1 MQAIGSRINK
11 KKIIEKRQ
19 RRLAW
24 KKYNESMAQKEIY
37 DQQRDE
43 HIANRNAML
52 EKRAKQIEADRMAAS
67 LGERDKILRQKA
79 EQKRIQSER
88 AEKEAAEKQKV
99 RELEEQLTMKK
110 EEQRSKEYE
119 DFVAEQIRKAE
130 EQRRR
135 REEKEQ
141 ERLRQEREAAR
152 LAEEQ
157 RLKEEAEAEAARVKE
172 LEKAE
177 RKLMKEND
185 INAIVIEEVTPE
197 EEEMI
202 VCADGVSRPRTA
214 VEAIAQAEIETATAA
229 AEAEI
234 ELEPEPVKES
244 EVDKKINL
252 FLNRVQNSVEENNT
266 HPRRNTTHGE
276 FFIPQMFSDDIVFH
290 SFSSQASASKDEY
303 FHQKHEKL
311 YKHHK
316 KGSGESDSRPNSRV
330 QSRGVDDP
338 AVEISYKDI
347 GKSVVAH
354 KRLLADIR
362 KMQLF
367 KTSDDDLPAAEW
379 TTMYKADYVDWKT
392 FFYEEKKRH
401 IDNTPSPEKIPD
413 PEDVF
418 LEKMQKLAEAKES
431 TISIISND
439 HNRLERRLD
448 LKSSDSTVK
457 PLPLGNVIEDIAYC
471 NEFVYYH
478 VEIVDKYSILTVELQ
493 SIFGYADMYISK
505 GEVLPSL
512 TNYIAKRQFLKDAN
526 QGRLSRLSL
535 ELGYAGTVIIGI
547 RSTEGAKFKIWAF
560 CSNKITHDSDPIA
573 NTSKTLRGFN
583 ILSSSSVDNLQL
595 NFPKLYQVARSIAES
610 EASVVKK
617 TIYSEMKEFEGSGQQ
632 EDSEFLNSEAFE
644 DVLLMDSF
652 LSKQGRSIL
661 RNQSSSIMEGTM
673 TDASDEYEE
682 LEEYMKYAHPDLFF
696 KPKKLMDNEK
706 ELIEIT
712 QTMTPTSD
720 ERSLKTTSILIASIY
735 LPSLNKELHQITSK
749 SNVNVNGNGSGQIH
763 LPNIHSPIKKDHMKN
778 NITKELKVIKYTI
791 REDKHSKGQL

>member
-1 MQAIGSRINK
+1 MVATGSRISK
-11 KKIIEKRQ
+11 KKMMEKRQ
-19 RRLAW
+19 RRIAW
-24 KKYNESMAQKEIY
+24 KKYNESMKQKEIY

-79 EQKRIQSER
+79 EQKRIQNER

-99 RELEEQLTMKK
+99 RELEEQLTMKR

-177 RKLMKEND
+177 RKLMKKND
-185 INAIVIEEVTPE
+185 INAIIKEEVTPE
-197 EEEMI
+197 KEEM
-202 VCADGVSRPRTA
+202 VMCADGFSRPRTA
-214 VEAIAQAEIETATAA
+214 VEAIAEAEVAAATAA
-229 AEAEI
+229 AEL

-252 FLNRVQNSVEENNT
+252 FLSRVQSSVQDNNT
-266 HPRRNTTHGE
+266 HPRRNTSHGE

-290 SFSSQASASKDEY
+290 SFDSQDSASKDEY
-303 FHQKHEKL
+303 FRQKHEKL

-316 KGSGESDSRPNSRV
+316 KGPGESDSRPNSRA
-330 QSRGVDDP
+330 QSSGADDP
-338 AVEISYKDI
+338 TVEISYKDI

-367 KTSDDDLPAAEW
+367 KTSDDDLPASEW
-379 TTMYKADYVDWKT
+379 TTMYKTDYVDWKT

-401 IDNTPSPEKIPD
+401 IYDSPSPEKPPD

-418 LEKMQKLAEAKES
+418 LEKMQKLAADAKES
-431 TISIISND
+431 TVPIISND
-439 HNRLERRLD
+439 LNRLERRLD
-448 LKSSDSTVK
+448 MKSADNIK
-457 PLPLGNVIEDIAYC
+457 PLPLGSVIEDIGYC
-471 NEFVYYH
+471 DEFVYYQ

-493 SIFGYADMYISK
+493 SIFGYADIYVSK

-526 QGRLSRLSL
+526 QSRLSRLSL
-535 ELGYAGTVIIGI
+535 ELGYVGPLIIGVH
-547 RSTEGAKFKIWAF
+547 STEGAKFKIWAF

-583 ILSSSSVDNLQL
+583 ILSSSTVDNLQL

-617 TIYSEMKEFEGSGQQ
+617 TIYSEMKEFEESGQQ
-632 EDSEFLNSEAFE
+632 EDTEFLNSEAFE

-652 LSKQGRSIL
+652 LSKQGRNIL
-661 RNQSSSIMEGTM
+661 RNQSSSILEGTM

-682 LEEYMKYAHPDLFF
+682 LEDYMKYAHPDLFF
-696 KPKKLMDNEK
+696 KPQKLIDNEK
-706 ELIEIT
+706 ELIEMT
-712 QTMTPTSD
+712 QPMTPTSD
-720 ERSLKTTSILIASIY
+720 DRSLKATSLLIASRY
-735 LPSLNKELHQITSK
+735 LPSLTKELHQMTSK
-749 SNVNVNGNGSGQIH
+749 GNSVGNGNSTVQIH
-763 LPNIHSPIKKDHMKN
+763 LPSIHSPIKKDYSKN
-778 NITKELKVIKYTI
+778 PLTKEYKVIKYKV
-791 REDKHSKGQL
+791 REDKHSKVQL